1 MGCNEHIAEDLVQSM
16 YLKVDTYIKKHEA
29 DIMYNET
36 ELNYYFFWITLKN
49 MYMDYH
55 RKRVNNPIIYVEEV
69 SDVQEDIWD
78 LDPDDYEM
86 HAAIMD
92 WFEDPDYEMISNS
105 EEILQYDREQLNK
118 YYLRK
123 VFEEC
128 FFNKKSVSELSRNT
142 NITYWVL
149 RNTIKI
155 IKKQIR
161 KTYEARTRQPTRE
174 DIYTDRD

>member
-16 YLKVDTYIKKHEA
+16 YIKVDTYIKKHNA

-36 ELNYYFFWITLKN
+36 ELNYFFFWVTLKN

-55 RKRVNNPIIYVEEV
+55 RKRVNNPIVYVEEV
-69 SDVQEDIWD
+69 SDIQDDIFE
-78 LDPDDYEM
+78 LDEDDYEM
-86 HAAIMD
+86 HVAIMD
-92 WFEDPDYEMISNS
+92 WFEDPDYEMMCNS
-105 EEILQYDREQLNK
+105 EELLEYDREQLNK

-128 FFNKKSVSELSRNT
+128 FLNKKSVSELSRNT
-142 NITYWVL
+142 NITYWSL

-155 IKKQIR
+155 IKKQIK
-161 KTYEARTRQPTRE
+161 KTYEARQSARE